1 MRLNGCHDRPPF
13 RRVTPVQDGWF
24 LDGDTR
30 VPRMA
35 PAPHRMTTDCQYTR
49 TKLGQADAG
58 CDGCKHRMI
67 DQATPEKL
75 NGATVK
81 TDS

>member
-1 MRLNGCHDRPPF
+1 MSRCNLRDA
-13 RRVTPVQDGWF
+13 VSD
-24 LDGDTR
+24 
-30 VPRMA
+30 

-75 NGATVK
+75 NG
-81 TDS
+81 